1 MDGIVG
7 LYCLRSAKEY
17 ANRIFILQTK
27 HGVYIGTISLIE
39 LHDPMLLIEKL
50 RKEKDKL

>member
-39 LHDPMLLIEKL
+39 SHDVINWKF